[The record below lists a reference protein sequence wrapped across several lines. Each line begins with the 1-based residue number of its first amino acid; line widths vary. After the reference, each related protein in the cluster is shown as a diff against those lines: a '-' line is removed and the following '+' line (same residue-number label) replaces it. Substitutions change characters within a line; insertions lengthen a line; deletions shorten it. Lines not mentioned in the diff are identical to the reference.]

1 MALVSGSIM
10 ALKLLAS
17 QGLKKAAVE
26 TAKGV
31 VKDKAKDFVTGKGRK
46 KKGKRGKGGALV
58 KSEGGQI
65 TQGGGQER
73 GGALVPTTP
82 MVGNYRV
89 ETPPQKPDEEGK
101 PSKVSYETI
110 NNQLDSIIG
119 MTEALKKTSMAKMK
133 TANNRRKA
141 ERKSEEKAK
150 QRNRESLLEK
160 GAVGAIGAVG
170 GAISKATPFDPLK
183 FFTMIFL
190 GSLVTWIMTHGSKV
204 TAFLKMTLA
213 LMNNFG
219 KLVKAGF
226 TALKNVFKVGF
237 NAIKKLGGPLVK
249 VGKSLKTGLKS
260 LGNKLFASLGRIG
273 NGLKNL
279 AKGVF
284 NKIKAAGR
292 ILTSPI
298 DALKGLTGAE
308 KKAVKANKGLNKLLQ
323 QGGTASQNLGTA
335 TRAPGTLSN
344 ATRSMRLK
352 HGDEAARMY
361 QGLVDNGMKPSRAAQ
376 YVNKSIQSGKLTS
389 APLQGSL
396 AGTKSGS
403 QLFKGGVGR
412 STNRMIAKFGGKNA
426 LRATKALKKA
436 LGRIPIV
443 GPLITLVVSLVS
455 GEPLGQA
462 MFKAGGAALGG
473 FFGSFIPI
481 PVVGTLFGE
490 IVGEYVGDLMYVAT
504 MGGGVEKVGE
514 KLKKDLT
521 DALSMGQ
528 KAVEWVGNGFGRLY
542 EGIPKIKIPIIN
554 KKFPDVGWMLSLG
567 NIPEK
572 LGLFHKAFFTDKPM
586 EKGKEKTEETQET
599 SGNVTNVSTVRR
611 DTAGARYGDFIMASD
626 GTLGVFDGRG
636 TRGLKAGEQE
646 LFDSGATNIDGTR
659 PISTSSSS
667 SVSPSAAKWKPLLD
681 LIAAG
686 ESDSSGGYDA
696 MNPDRNTRAEGN
708 PITEMTMRQ
717 VRDMAMV
724 SPGGTGAA
732 GRYQI
737 MPEYNGV
744 NVFKQ
749 LVEDVGLDY
758 DTSLFSPENQDKM
771 GVYRLAVTRR
781 GNDWLA
787 GKITNDAFGLGIS
800 MEWAAL
806 KSKSGGYYDHQKRNQ
821 SSIGYN
827 RVLEAMNQIKTQS
840 QQTPQSVQ
848 PQTPLVAAQKK
859 TAVLAYGTNDWS
871 LSESEIKK
879 RATGMIRDLMSKGYN
894 VVVVPPNKDLNVKGH
909 GKKDAPYRGV
919 YSAAAETGAV
929 IELGK
934 YQTGDTLH
942 LEPADAKRIFN
953 KYKSAIYV
961 GDSNAVRMKA
971 SMSGDYSNTATAVSG
986 ARGDMIQQYID
997 SAVETQASRQ
1007 ATPDNSDQMSSQD
1020 QSTSSTL
1027 AQVTPSTQSQMSSG
1041 ISGISRQL
1049 PYEEVGGTTIL
1060 MSPGRGGSTMVGRT
1074 SAGTPVIV
1082 GSGDVVNSYYKS
1094 QLLGF
1099 LYKQG

>member
-58 KSEGGQI
+58 KSKGGQI
-65 TQGGGQER
+65 TQGGEQER

-110 NNQLDSIIG
+110 INQLDSIIG

-249 VGKSLKTGLKS
+249 VAKSLKTGLKS

-284 NKIKAAGR
+284 NKIKAAGK
-292 ILTSPI
+292 ILTAPI

-361 QGLVDNGMKPSRAAQ
+361 QGLVDNGMKPSKAAQ
-376 YVNKSIQSGKLTS
+376 YVNKSIKSGKLTS
-389 APLQGSL
+389 APLQGNL
-396 AGTKSGS
+396 AGGKSGS
-403 QLFKGGVGR
+403 QLFKGGPGR

-426 LRATKALKKA
+426 LRASKALKKA

-443 GPLITLVVSLVS
+443 GSLITLVVSLIS

-528 KAVEWVGNGFGRLY
+528 KALDWIGSGFGRLY
-542 EGIPKIKIPIIN
+542 EGIPKINIPWPIN

-572 LGLFHKAFFTDKPM
+572 LGIFHKAFFTKDPM
-586 EKGKEKTEETQET
+586 DKGKETTEETSTPVSAETQQVLDTVLPSNVDKNMSLGSQLKKNFGYKTGQEVKFQYGGSEYVARKTNQGWQFFDQKGLFGNYRLVDTKGKNQQMVAAFIKSVDT
-599 SGNVTNVSTVRR
+599 SG
-611 DTAGARYGDFIMASD
+611 DTSGD
-626 GTLGVFDGRG
+626 T
-636 TRGLKAGEQE
+636 E
-646 LFDSGATNIDGTR
+646 
-659 PISTSSSS
+659 TSSSPKKMMTES
-667 SVSPSAAKWKPLLD
+667 EYHNARVDDYSLPDTYEEYVSEFTGTSPQTSMFNLGSTEYGEGPLLRAAKEAGYEGKELAAFMAQMAHETGNFRYRREISGGRSDYDGGGPYTLPDGKVVPAIYHGRGYIQLTHKYNYKEYGDKLGVDLVNNPELAMQGDIAAKIAVLYWNKNVRPTVNGDWDNVFLHSKAINYPAATSPSQVNGMADRQAKYDQYLKKYGSSQTTGSSYETQGEVPGTPLPRGENQNQGESVSPS
-681 LIAAG
+681 
-686 ESDSSGGYDA
+686 SSPPTPTSA
-696 MNPDRNTRAEGN
+696 Q
-708 PITEMTMRQ
+708 ITPP
-717 VRDMAMV
+717 
-724 SPGGTGAA
+724 S
-732 GRYQI
+732 
-737 MPEYNGV
+737 
-744 NVFKQ
+744 
-749 LVEDVGLDY
+749 
-758 DTSLFSPENQDKM
+758 
-771 GVYRLAVTRR
+771 
-781 GNDWLA
+781 
-787 GKITNDAFGLGIS
+787 
-800 MEWAAL
+800 
-806 KSKSGGYYDHQKRNQ
+806 Q
-821 SSIGYN
+821 SS
-827 RVLEAMNQIKTQS
+827 
-840 QQTPQSVQ
+840 
-848 PQTPLVAAQKK
+848 
-859 TAVLAYGTNDWS
+859 
-871 LSESEIKK
+871 
-879 RATGMIRDLMSKGYN
+879 
-894 VVVVPPNKDLNVKGH
+894 
-909 GKKDAPYRGV
+909 
-919 YSAAAETGAV
+919 
-929 IELGK
+929 LG
-934 YQTGDTLH
+934 
-942 LEPADAKRIFN
+942 
-953 KYKSAIYV
+953 
-961 GDSNAVRMKA
+961 
-971 SMSGDYSNTATAVSG
+971 
-986 ARGDMIQQYID
+986 
-997 SAVETQASRQ
+997 
-1007 ATPDNSDQMSSQD
+1007 
-1020 QSTSSTL
+1020 
-1027 AQVTPSTQSQMSSG
+1027 SG

-1060 MSPGRGGSTMVGRT
+1060 MAPGSSRGGGTMVGKT